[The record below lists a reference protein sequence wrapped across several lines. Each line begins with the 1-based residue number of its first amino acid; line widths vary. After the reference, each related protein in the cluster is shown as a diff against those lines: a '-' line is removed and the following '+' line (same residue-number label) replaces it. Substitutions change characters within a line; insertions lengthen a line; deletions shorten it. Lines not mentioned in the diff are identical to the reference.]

1 MSGRLKIWNE
11 STETWDEYQTVVA
24 PPRTNSQYRNVTATG
39 LVNGSNK
46 VYTLPNPYIGGS
58 VAMYVGGIRDSNFT
72 ETSPTAG
79 TITTSDAFATGEV
92 LRFDY
97 DTNYV
102 SIGSSDTVDGIHASA
117 TPVANQL
124 LALDSNSQFPTST
137 LGGAWTAYTPAFPLT
152 SGGAAVWGN
161 STFQGDYRM
170 VGKTCE
176 FRAKVVLGTTANFSG
191 LTAIGFTLPF
201 TAATRQVGFF
211 IGQVFM
217 MTGFQMGRLYCG
229 SNTTCNVWAEVTS
242 GTYNYAADIT
252 GTIPHGWASTH
263 YITVQGSYEVA

>member
-1 MSGRLKIWNE
+1 MKNIFSTTDNLYISFISSKMSKIFVIVLLILAIA
-11 STETWDEYQTVVA
+11 SRVDAATYYS
-24 PPRTNSQYRNVTATG
+24 RATG
-39 LVNGSNK
+39 NW
-46 VYTLPNPYIGGS
+46 
-58 VAMYVGGIRDSNFT
+58 
-72 ETSPTAG
+72 
-79 TITTSDAFATGEV
+79 TTNTTWS
-92 LRFDY
+92 
-97 DTNYV
+97 
-102 SIGSSDTVDGIHASA
+102 
-117 TPVANQL
+117 
-124 LALDSNSQFPTST
+124 
-137 LGGAWTAYTPAFPLT
+137 LT